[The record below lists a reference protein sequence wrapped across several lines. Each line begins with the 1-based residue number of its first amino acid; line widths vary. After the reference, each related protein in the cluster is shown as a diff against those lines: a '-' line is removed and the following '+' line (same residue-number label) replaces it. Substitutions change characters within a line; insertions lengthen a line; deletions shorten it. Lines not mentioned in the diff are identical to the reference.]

1 MDAKKSHKGFTKKN
15 LCASPNVKYH
25 CAMMARDYHVIGLMS
40 GTSCDGLDLAY
51 CHFRWMGDHWAFEI
65 LEAETIKYSEG
76 QRKELQDLDQLPAM
90 QLIATDRNW
99 GTWMGEQVALWMKE
113 HRECKVDFIAS
124 HGHTVFHQP
133 QLGYTYQ
140 MGSPANLAVA
150 AQLPVLGDFRST
162 DVAYGGQGAPLVP
175 IGDALLFK
183 DYAFCLNLGGFANIS
198 YEINGE
204 RLAFD
209 VCPLNLPL
217 NVLANR
223 LGFQFDE
230 DGKNARLGQ
239 INIELLNALNA
250 LPFYQEP
257 PPKSLGREWL
267 ESEFIPILKQYAIP
281 VVDMMATVVE
291 HEAEQ
296 IAKVVKGWTG
306 TVLVTGGG
314 AYHGLLL
321 DRLNVMAPD
330 MDWVVPDSKLVN
342 FKEALIFAFL
352 GVLRWEMQVNA
363 LHSVTGAER
372 SSTGGGLYYY

>member
-1 MDAKKSHKGFTKKN
+1 
-15 LCASPNVKYH
+15 
-25 CAMMARDYHVIGLMS
+25 
-40 GTSCDGLDLAY
+40 
-51 CHFRWMGDHWAFEI
+51 
-65 LEAETIKYSEG
+65 
-76 QRKELQDLDQLPAM
+76 
-90 QLIATDRNW
+90 
-99 GTWMGEQVALWMKE
+99 
-113 HRECKVDFIAS
+113 
-124 HGHTVFHQP
+124 
-133 QLGYTYQ
+133 
-140 MGSPANLAVA
+140 
-150 AQLPVLGDFRST
+150 
-162 DVAYGGQGAPLVP
+162 
-175 IGDALLFK
+175 
-183 DYAFCLNLGGFANIS
+183 LGGFANIS

-217 NVLANR
+217 NILANR
-223 LGFQFDE
+223 LGLQYDE
-230 DGKNARLGQ
+230 DGKNSRLGKV
-239 INIELLNALNA
+239 NIELLNALND